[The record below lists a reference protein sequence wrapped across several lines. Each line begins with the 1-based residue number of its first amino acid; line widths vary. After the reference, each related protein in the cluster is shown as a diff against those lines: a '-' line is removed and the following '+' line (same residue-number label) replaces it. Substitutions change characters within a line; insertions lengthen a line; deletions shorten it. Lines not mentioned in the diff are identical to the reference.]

1 VRSED
6 EQEELLETGEI
17 EVVQTELRAAVEG
30 VRPQVRAQQPYGTRR
45 TAVRKIGS
53 GGPNSSAS
61 GPLSSSASGPHSSG
75 GGQRHHSSLGASVSL
90 GAINQALGAMNTE
103 PAFPERANPV
113 SSRVNTRLPSPTAA
127 MPSPPP
133 PPMPPGARRD
143 DNEMT
148 LARPI
153 SSPPPPIVRT
163 QQSHQHHQPHPS
175 HQAGPHSRRQGP
187 PPGGI
192 AVPTPY
198 DEAEQTN
205 AVMPLMNLGPAMEAT
220 DEMPTA
226 HQLKT
231 PPTIMAGSAAMP
243 AAFRAQ
249 VLQQM
254 QAQRA
259 GQSPTAMDALIAQQL
274 ANVQRAQPIPAPGT
288 VGTAGN
294 PAIEATQLSVVA
306 PPSSA
311 AAVALTPASPAVAHA
326 VPMPGA
332 IRPPGSPLSAGNVDP
347 PGTAVT
353 ARTKV
358 RRFGN
363 PALSWTAGLLV
374 VGACAGAAV
383 FVMWRNDAKAEAA
396 AQQARSVQAA
406 AAAQQAQMAST
417 GTYLGQPGAPGVPGT
432 PQDPSVITPPPPPT
446 PQTAPYGGLPATNVA
461 AMNTPA
467 PTPSTTA
474 AAAALTA
481 AALNDGTTGMG
492 GTLAPGNGTQP
503 VMQLTPAQLAVMTG
517 GAPPPAAATP
527 AVAPAPAPSPAL
539 AQASASSG
547 DDSASHHHHHSAP
560 SPSPFAANDTP
571 APKPTPAPV
580 PRAFTPAPAPAPK
593 PAPAAIAKKAPAAGN
608 DDMDSAAKAL
618 AKAQLEQ
625 SL

>member
-1 VRSED
+1 MLPFTKRNVRSED

-61 GPLSSSASGPHSSG
+61 GPLSSGPLSSGP
-75 GGQRHHSSLGASVSL
+75 RHHSSLGASVSL

-103 PAFPERANPV
+103 PAFVERANPV
-113 SSRVNTRLPSPTAA
+113 SSRVNTRIPSPTAA

-143 DNEMT
+143 DNERT

-163 QQSHQHHQPHPS
+163 QQSHQAAA
-175 HQAGPHSRRQGP
+175 HQAGPPSRRQGP

-205 AVMPLMNLGPAMEAT
+205 AVMPLMQLGNVAPAMEAT

-274 ANVQRAQPIPAPGT
+274 ANVQRAQPIPD
-288 VGTAGN
+288 
-294 PAIEATQLSVVA
+294 PAIEAMQLSVVA
-306 PPSSA
+306 PPASSS
-311 AAVALTPASPAVAHA
+311 AAVALTPASPALAHA

-332 IRPPGSPLSAGNVDP
+332 IRPPGSPLSASNVDP

-383 FVMWRNDAKAEAA
+383 FAMWRNDARAEAA

-417 GTYLGQPGAPGVPGT
+417 GTYLGQNGLPATPAAAAPGAPGNGVAVAPAASAANAANPQAAPFGVDPAATTLAAGNTAT
-432 PQDPSVITPPPPPT
+432 PS
-446 PQTAPYGGLPATNVA
+446 A
-461 AMNTPA
+461 
-467 PTPSTTA
+467 STTA

-481 AALNDGTTGMG
+481 AALNNGTTGMG
-492 GTLAPGNGTQP
+492 GTHRPGQR
-503 VMQLTPAQLAVMTG
+503 L
-517 GAPPPAAATP
+517 
-527 AVAPAPAPSPAL
+527 
-539 AQASASSG
+539 
-547 DDSASHHHHHSAP
+547 
-560 SPSPFAANDTP
+560 
-571 APKPTPAPV
+571 
-580 PRAFTPAPAPAPK
+580 
-593 PAPAAIAKKAPAAGN
+593 AAG
-608 DDMDSAAKAL
+608 DGS
-618 AKAQLEQ
+618 
-625 SL
+625 SRRRSSRS